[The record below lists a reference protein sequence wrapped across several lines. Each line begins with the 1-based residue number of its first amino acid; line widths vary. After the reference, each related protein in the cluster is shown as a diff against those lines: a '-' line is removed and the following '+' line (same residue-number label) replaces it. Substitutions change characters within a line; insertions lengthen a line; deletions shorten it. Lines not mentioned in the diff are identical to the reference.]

1 MGGRER
7 VSKILFFF
15 SPNPTHS
22 VHFVG
27 VQLFICR
34 GWWALLLYAKRVR
47 CFIALESKSLFHGTK
62 MKSVAPFFRLPWWA
76 KSVESLTSG
85 VNPGINPHTM
95 FDQAFLFE
103 YSSRSWL
110 IESHVS
116 WSLARFGWCTSGWDA
131 WLWSRMSRLE
141 LVSDNIRCQ
150 RLVWFIIRSLHF
162 YFCHWNSE
170 KFLLLF
176 IYKISKLRIEIFDSK
191 ISKINCPFCIYWS
204 LHIFNIFFAVLI
216 K

>member
-1 MGGRER
+1 MQAASMIRWVVMNEYR
-7 VSKILFFF
+7 RFSFFLF
-15 SPNPTHS
+15 SPNPTHF

-95 FDQAFLFE
+95 FDQACLNIQVDRDQLNRTFHDR
-103 YSSRSWL
+103 SRDSDG
-110 IESHVS
+110 
-116 WSLARFGWCTSGWDA
+116 ARVDGTRGCGVGWAG
-131 WLWSRMSRLE
+131 
-141 LVSDNIRCQ
+141 
-150 RLVWFIIRSLHF
+150 
-162 YFCHWNSE
+162 
-170 KFLLLF
+170 
-176 IYKISKLRIEIFDSK
+176 
-191 ISKINCPFCIYWS
+191 
-204 LHIFNIFFAVLI
+204 
-216 K
+216 